1 MEQIKIGNFISLC
14 RKDKKLTQEKLA
26 EKLNVSVNAVSK
38 WERGLN
44 LPDYSNLQTLCEIL
58 EISLNEFF
66 AGEHLKENEVEK
78 QSEKNILS
86 ILQFANYKNK
96 KYKILMIVISILLII
111 LFAIIGRGVL
121 MKSGYI
127 IDDNLKYSQIYIT
140 GESNIKGNVDI
151 NMFGK
156 INIDFDIGANKYG
169 YAVFK
174 NPNKAL
180 KTLKKEYSKGI
191 KLIQKEFNL
200 LPLTNFNYRKYKNYG
215 WQVTTCT
222 DEEKEQASFVSSF
235 MDIYENSFNI

>member
-180 KTLKKEYSKGI
+180 KLFS
-191 KLIQKEFNL
+191 
-200 LPLTNFNYRKYKNYG
+200 
-215 WQVTTCT
+215 
-222 DEEKEQASFVSSF
+222 
-235 MDIYENSFNI
+235 

>member
-1 MEQIKIGNFISLC
+1 
-14 RKDKKLTQEKLA
+14 
-26 EKLNVSVNAVSK
+26 
-38 WERGLN
+38 
-44 LPDYSNLQTLCEIL
+44 
-58 EISLNEFF
+58 
-66 AGEHLKENEVEK
+66 
-78 QSEKNILS
+78 
-86 ILQFANYKNK
+86 
-96 KYKILMIVISILLII
+96 
-111 LFAIIGRGVL
+111 

-215 WQVTTCT
+215 WQVTTGT